1 MIVNDWFDNSICI
14 LICKI
19 SKWRQKYEG
28 TLSDEE
34 NGIYPGYQRFFL
46 AYVGELR
53 FVGRRPKTRAAK
65 PREKT
70 SSTQGKWHL
79 NKQEKYD
86 TVDDL
91 KDARG
96 VYLI

>member
-1 MIVNDWFDNSICI
+1 MIVNDWFVNSICI

-34 NGIYPGYQRFFL
+34 SVIYPGYQRFFL

-53 FVGRRPKTRAAK
+53 FVGRRPTHVRPKAEDTSGEAARK
-65 PREKT
+65 NLRYP
-70 SSTQGKWHL
+70 G
-79 NKQEKYD
+79 
-86 TVDDL
+86 
-91 KDARG
+91 
-96 VYLI
+96 